1 MGGEETG
8 GGSSLLKTIG
18 ALTAFIT
25 ALAGLIGVLHQ
36 TGMLGAK
43 SDQSSSPPADHSPVP
58 TPSVVEETRRP
69 VITAPRESSPA
80 SEASTAPS
88 RVSER
93 TVERTGTVDGLGGPV
108 DPPPRRR
115 PAIPNIAGTWLEP
128 GGGAVIIDQHG
139 RDITMRI
146 PMVEQTGIAM
156 GIAPALTMLTG
167 TIQQDDDENI
177 GVTAANNLMPMRAQY
192 RLSADGQRLD
202 GTVTNQYT
210 SLNSTLIRR

>member
-18 ALTAFIT
+18 AVTAFIT

-43 SDQSSSPPADHSPVP
+43 NDQPSLPQADHSRVS
-58 TPSVVEETRRP
+58 TPPVVEETPRP
-69 VITAPRESSPA
+69 VIPAPSESLPV
-80 SEASTAPS
+80 SEASTARS
-88 RVSER
+88 RPSER

>member
-8 GGSSLLKTIG
+8 GGLSLLKTIG

-43 SDQSSSPPADHSPVP
+43 SAQSSSPPADHSPVP

-69 VITAPRESSPA
+69 VIPAPRESSPV

-108 DPPPRRR
+108 EPPPRRR

-167 TIQQDDDENI
+167 TIQQDDESI